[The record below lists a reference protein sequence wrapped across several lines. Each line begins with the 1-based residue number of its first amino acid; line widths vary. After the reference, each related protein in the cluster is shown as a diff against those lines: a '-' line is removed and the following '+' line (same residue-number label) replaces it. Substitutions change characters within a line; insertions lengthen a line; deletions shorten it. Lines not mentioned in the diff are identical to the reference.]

1 MSNQENWRKNI
12 ALFLSS
18 QTISL
23 LGSMLVQYAITW
35 YITLT
40 TQSGVMMTISI
51 ICGFVPT
58 FLISP
63 FAGVWADRYNRK
75 LLIALSDSLIA
86 LATLVLAV
94 LYLMG
99 QGAVWMLFAASA
111 VRALGSGIQMPAV
124 GALLPQIV
132 PQTELTKINGLSG
145 SIQSVVSLV
154 SPLLSGALMS
164 VAPIETIFFIDV
176 VTAAI
181 AVGILV
187 VFLRIPLHAKALTRE
202 KAGYFSDMAEGIR
215 YIGGHGFLK
224 IIFAYCAVFLVLV
237 APLAFLPPLQVARSF
252 GDEVWRL
259 TAIEIA
265 FSVGMMLGGIAIAS
279 WGGLKNRTH
288 TMIAAALL
296 TAACTIAL
304 GLVPVFWIYLAVMG
318 ITGLVMPF
326 YNTPFTVMLQEKV
339 EPDYMGRV
347 FSVFTMISTS
357 VMPLAML
364 VFGPIADYVRIERL
378 LLITGALMLLE
389 SLLMTRSRVLIEA
402 GRTE

>member
-224 IIFAYCAVFLVLV
+224 TIFAYCAVFLVLV
-237 APLAFLPPLQVARSF
+237 APLAFLTPLQVARSF

-296 TAACTIAL
+296 TAACTIVL

-364 VFGPIADYVRIERL
+364 VFGPIADYVRIEQL